1 MKVNRHHEQV
11 AAGLMNV
18 HIDLRKMCAEN
29 AYQLQGL
36 KDEAWVR
43 LASEAHSSI

>member
-1 MKVNRHHEQV
+1 MKMNGHHEQV

-18 HIDLRKMCAEN
+18 HSNLRKMCAEN

-36 KDEAWVR
+36 EDEAWVR
-43 LASEAHSSI
+43 LASEAHRSI